1 MPPEAA
7 ALLAGLLKRPDLAS
21 LHTQLMAKFHDHW
34 AFGGSVALQ
43 LHSLQRNAGRGREP
57 QDVDIEMA
65 ELQHDRLF
73 DALKSE
79 RGTGCLKKAIAA
91 DGTPETYFLFDDELK
106 VDLIRNT
113 TQERRHSARFERICG
128 VPVVSLAALKSLK
141 NCDLDDPIE
150 SIRNKAKTDL
160 ATIKKLETMP
170 RIPNFNNPSEQK
182 V

>member
-1 MPPEAA
+1 M
-7 ALLAGLLKRPDLAS
+7 LVGLLKRPDVAS
-21 LHTQLMAKFHDHW
+21 LHAQLMVKFHDHW

-65 ELQHDRLF
+65 ELQYDLLF
-73 DALKSE
+73 GALKSE

-91 DGTPETYFLFDDELK
+91 DGTPETYFLFDDKLK
-106 VDLIRNT
+106 VDLIRNSN
-113 TQERRHSARFERICG
+113 QERRPSARFETICG
-128 VPVVSLAALKSLK
+128 VPVVSLTALKSLK
-141 NCDLDDPIE
+141 GYDLDDPVE
-150 SIRNKAKTDL
+150 SIRKKAKNDL